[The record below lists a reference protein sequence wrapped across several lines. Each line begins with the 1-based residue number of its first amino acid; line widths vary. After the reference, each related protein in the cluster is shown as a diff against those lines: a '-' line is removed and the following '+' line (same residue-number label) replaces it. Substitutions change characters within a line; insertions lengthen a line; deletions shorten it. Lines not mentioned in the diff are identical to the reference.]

1 MDIHVF
7 CLCALTV
14 FVVTLGQN
22 PDENKDITPQEL
34 LKHTHSQHGQFGKTM
49 MLPLLEKLSKT
60 STLISKIQSG
70 MAMKASHGTESEF
83 HLNYKKNAFKYSF
96 NESTTLCEIRI

>member
-34 LKHTHSQHGQFGKTM
+34 LKNTHSQHEQFGKTM

-70 MAMKASHGTESEF
+70 MA
-83 HLNYKKNAFKYSF
+83 
-96 NESTTLCEIRI
+96 NESITWNRI